1 MRLFNLRR
9 YRMSK
14 LKTVKEAV
22 AESATSLE
30 ANKSDLL
37 LPSGCDVFNLAC
49 SGSVKGWVR
58 PGIIVNVP
66 GDSNSGKTVVA
77 LTSQAATFYQFG
89 DKFEYD
95 FLDYER
101 AVAIDIPKMFGEPF
115 HKALNYVAPKAGKE
129 STIEQFA
136 KTVRKLLMVPVK
148 GKSVKGNPAKTKW
161 IAGNKPHFMV
171 CDSWDNLSCIAELIA
186 LEKEEEAKDGEEKA
200 SIGMQRAKTAS
211 QRLGKI
217 QSYLADTGSVLIIN
231 SQVRLK
237 PMKGMVFADPRTRNG
252 GNALT
257 FYASLEVWLSCNEKI
272 GKDKK
277 RPIGTISS
285 VKVKRSK
292 LTGKPRHC
300 KIAILNAYGLDNTRA
315 SIMFLAEEG
324 IFTKKGKEN
333 PQYTLKG
340 FTVSDSS
347 GETVDDFTG
356 SMLEC
361 TEAIERDKASVKALR
376 KLVVKTWNDIEENL
390 RKEAVGNR
398 PPKFGG

>member
-1 MRLFNLRR
+1 MK
-9 YRMSK
+9 K

-22 AESATSLE
+22 TE
-30 ANKSDLL
+30 ASTDLQVQNSDLL
-37 LPSGCDVFNLAC
+37 LPSGCDVFNLSC

-89 DKFEYD
+89 DKFKYD

-101 AVAIDIPKMFGEPF
+101 AVAIDIPKMFGVPF

-136 KTVRKLLMVPVK
+136 KLVRKLLMVPVK
-148 GKSVKGNPAKTKW
+148 GKSTNGKPAKTKW
-161 IAGNKPHFMV
+161 VAGDKPHFIV

-186 LEKEEEAKDGEEKA
+186 LEKEEDAKDGEEKS

-237 PMKGMVFADPRTRNG
+237 PMQGMAFADPRTRNG

-292 LTGKPRHC
+292 LTGKPRYC
-300 KIAILNAYGLDNTRA
+300 RIAILNAYGLDNTRS
-315 SIMFLAEEG
+315 SIMFLADEG
-324 IFTKKGKEN
+324 IFEKKGKEH
-333 PQYTLKG
+333 PKYTLKG

-361 TEAIERDKASVKALR
+361 IEAVERDKASVKALR
-376 KLVVKTWNDIEENL
+376 KLVVKTWNDIEEGL
-390 RKEAVGNR
+390 RKEAIGER
-398 PPKFGG
+398 KPKFGG